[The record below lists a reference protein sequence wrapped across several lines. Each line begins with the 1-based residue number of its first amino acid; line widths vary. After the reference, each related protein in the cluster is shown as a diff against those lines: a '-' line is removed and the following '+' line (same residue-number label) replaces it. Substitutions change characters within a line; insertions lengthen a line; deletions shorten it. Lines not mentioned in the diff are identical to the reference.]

1 MSSHLAAVVSSGTSI
16 WLDDLS
22 RERLIE
28 SATPNSLSFLIKNE
42 FVTGVTTNPIIF
54 SQAISKSDLY
64 AGEIKALAKSGADA
78 ESIIT
83 KLTTDDV
90 RGACDLFTEI
100 HHKSNGIDGRVSIEV
115 DPRLARDT
123 KTTISQ
129 GKELWK
135 LVNRPNLLIKV
146 PATVEGLPAIT
157 ALIAD
162 GISVNVTII
171 FSVERYR
178 EVLNAFMDGLEERLV
193 NGKPVNEIHSVA
205 SFFIS
210 RVDSEV
216 DSQLK
221 ALSEPNAASLLGK
234 AAIANARL
242 AYQEFIA
249 VRASA
254 RWQLLSKNGAHIQR
268 PLWASTGV
276 KDKAYDDTRYV
287 IELIGPDTV
296 NTMPQGTL
304 DAVKDHGVS
313 RGDALTPNIKNAVAD
328 LAALKAVGISM
339 VEVAIKL
346 EREGIDKFVAPW
358 IELIET
364 VKKVAS
370 N

>member
-1 MSSHLAAVVSSGTSI
+1 MSARLGDVVATGTSI

-28 SATPNSLSFLIKNE
+28 APSGISLSFLIKHE
-42 FVTGVTTNPIIF
+42 YVTGVTTNPIIF

-64 AGEIKALAKSGADA
+64 SGEIKALAKAGEDV

-90 RGACDLFTEI
+90 RNACDLFTGI
-100 HHKSNGIDGRVSIEV
+100 HEKSNGIDGRVSIEV

-123 KTTISQ
+123 ENTITQ
-129 GKELWK
+129 GRALWK
-135 LVNRPNLLIKV
+135 IVNRPNLLIKV
-146 PATVEGLPAIT
+146 PATIEGLPAIT

-171 FSVERYR
+171 FSVERYKA
-178 EVLNAFMDGLEERLV
+178 VLEAFMAGLEQRLSH
-193 NGKPVNEIHSVA
+193 GKSITEIHSVA

-216 DSQLK
+216 DAQLK
-221 ALSEPNAASLLGK
+221 ALGTEAATALLGK
-234 AAIANARL
+234 TAIANARL
-242 AYQEFIA
+242 AYQEFKTLKTT
-249 VRASA
+249 A
-254 RWQLLSKNGAHIQR
+254 RWKILAEHGAHIQR

-276 KDKAYDDTRYV
+276 KDKSYDDTRYV
-287 IELIGPDTV
+287 TELTGPDTV

-304 DAVKDHGVS
+304 DAVKDHGIA
-313 RGDALTPNIKNAVAD
+313 RGDALTPNFDSAIAE
-328 LAALKAVGISM
+328 LAALAATGVSLQD
-339 VEVAIKL
+339 VAIKL
-346 EREGIDKFVAPW
+346 ELEGIDKFVSPW

-364 VKKVAS
+364 VTKVAS

>member
-1 MSSHLAAVVSSGTSI
+1 MSARLGEVVASGTSI

-28 SATPNSLSFLIKNE
+28 APNATSLAFLIKNE
-42 FVTGVTTNPIIF
+42 FVSGVTTNPIIF
-54 SQAISKSDLY
+54 SQAISKSNLY
-64 AGEIKALAKSGADA
+64 ANEIAVLAAAGSDV

-83 KLTTDDV
+83 RLTTDDV
-90 RGACDLFTEI
+90 RSACDLFTDTYRR
-100 HHKSNGIDGRVSIEV
+100 SNGIDGRVSIEV

-123 KTTISQ
+123 QTTIAQ
-129 GKELWK
+129 GISLWN

-157 ALIAD
+157 ALIAA

-171 FSVERYR
+171 FSVTRYKA
-178 EVLNAFMDGLEERLV
+178 VLGAFMDGLEIRLS
-193 NGKPVNEIHSVA
+193 NGESITEIHSVA

-221 ALSEPNAASLLGK
+221 VLANPAATALLGK

-242 AYQEFIA
+242 AYQEFLR
-249 VRASA
+249 VKASQ
-254 RWQLLSKNGAHIQR
+254 RWKTLKNNGAHIQR

-287 IELIGPDTV
+287 IELTGPDTV
-296 NTMPQGTL
+296 NTMPEGTL
-304 DAVKDHGVS
+304 DAVKDHGEV
-313 RGDALTPNIKNAVAD
+313 RGDALTPGFEVAELD
-328 LAALKAVGISM
+328 LKALSVVGISIE
-339 VEVAIKL
+339 EVANKL
-346 EREGIDKFVAPW
+346 EREGIEKFVAPW

-370 N
+370 L

>member
-1 MSSHLAAVVSSGTSI
+1 MSARLGAVVATGTSI

-22 RERLIE
+22 RERLME
-28 SATPNSLSFLIKNE
+28 APNATSLSFLIKNE

-64 AGEIKALAKSGADA
+64 AIEIADLAVSGLDI

-90 RGACDLFTEI
+90 RNACDLFTDTF
-100 HHKSNGIDGRVSIEV
+100 HKSNGIDGRVSIEV

-123 KTTISQ
+123 ENTIAQ
-129 GKELWK
+129 GKSLWN

-171 FSVERYR
+171 FSVERYKA
-178 EVLNAFMDGLEERLV
+178 VLNAFMEGLELRLS
-193 NGKPVNEIHSVA
+193 NGKPITEIHSVA

-216 DSQLK
+216 DNQLK
-221 ALSEPNAASLLGK
+221 SQSSPIATALLGK

-242 AYQEFIA
+242 AYKEFLN
-249 VRASA
+249 VKASD
-254 RWQLLSKNGAHIQR
+254 RWKTLKNNGAHIQR

-276 KDKAYDDTRYV
+276 KDKTYEDTRYV
-287 IELIGPDTV
+287 TELTGPDTV

-304 DAVKDHGVS
+304 DAVKDHGVT
-313 RGDALTPNIKNAVAD
+313 RGDALTSGFESAEKDLEALNAT
-328 LAALKAVGISM
+328 GISM
-339 VEVAIKL
+339 EEVAVKL

-358 IELIET
+358 IELIES

-370 N
+370 L